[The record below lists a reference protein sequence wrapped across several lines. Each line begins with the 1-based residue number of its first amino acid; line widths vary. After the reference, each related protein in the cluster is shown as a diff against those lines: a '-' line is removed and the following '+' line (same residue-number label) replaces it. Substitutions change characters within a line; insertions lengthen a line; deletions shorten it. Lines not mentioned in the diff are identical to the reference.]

1 MVNRSEQRHEPRHKG
16 RLPVELGAGKGT
28 TRDFSSSGIYF
39 ETNRTFALGQPIE
52 FNILLKRVDPEQA
65 VRVKCQGKILRV
77 EDNGSMMG
85 VAAAIDSYK
94 FVAVH

>member
-1 MVNRSEQRHEPRHKG
+1 MVNRSEQRHAPRHKG

-39 ETNRTFALGQPIE
+39 ETNRSFSLGQTIE
-52 FNILLKRVDPEQA
+52 FNILLKRIDPEHTM
-65 VRVKCQGKILRV
+65 RVKCHGMILRV
-77 EDNGSMMG
+77 EDNGSRMG

-94 FVAVH
+94 FEEVH